1 MSQEIN
7 TQRILDIL
15 THDADVC
22 KMAILGNNTKN
33 IIKTSEERR
42 NAGNVVKASLPYYYE
57 MRYQIPPFFIALTPD
72 INGHCDIDDS
82 YYAYYEATLD
92 DYYSCLTMPPP
103 IIKEQVKFNVMSSV
117 KNLLLFVN
125 KLLQRLRVGNGCGIR
140 SKVEDIHAYSSE
152 RHRSSEEYEDNHLTT
167 YIRTEANIICSGK
180 NTVRAEGYMMR
191 IAVSFPCPI
200 NKDKLDENNA

>member
-125 KLLQRLRVGNGCGIR
+125 KLLQRLRVGN
-140 SKVEDIHAYSSE
+140 
-152 RHRSSEEYEDNHLTT
+152 EDNHLTT